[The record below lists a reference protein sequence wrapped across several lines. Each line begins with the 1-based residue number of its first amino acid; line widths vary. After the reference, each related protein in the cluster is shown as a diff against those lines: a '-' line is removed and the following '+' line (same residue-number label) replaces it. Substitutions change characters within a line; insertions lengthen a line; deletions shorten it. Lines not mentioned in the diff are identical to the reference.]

1 MRQVLGTGDPT
12 LSHCPPTGDHV
23 LAGRWA
29 TDRKIRSKAMKGG
42 KKDKVEKSKR
52 GGDEPGKAS
61 LML

>member
-1 MRQVLGTGDPT
+1 MRQALGTEDT
-12 LSHCPPTGDHV
+12 TVSHCPPRGDYV
-23 LAGRWA
+23 LAGRQA

-52 GGDEPGKAS
+52 GGDEPGRAS